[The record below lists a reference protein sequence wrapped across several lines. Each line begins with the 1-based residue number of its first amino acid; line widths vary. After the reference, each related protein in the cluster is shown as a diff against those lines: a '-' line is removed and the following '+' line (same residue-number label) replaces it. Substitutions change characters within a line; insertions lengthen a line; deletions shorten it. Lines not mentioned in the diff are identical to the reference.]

1 MAMFIINIKS
11 NFSAAHNLVGY
22 KGNCAKV
29 HGHNWNVRLAL
40 RCNKID
46 EVGMTIDFKI
56 LKRDFNNLLSEFDHE
71 NLNTLECFKDNN
83 PTSESIAQ
91 KIFEKAKL
99 VFNNESSSVFEIEV
113 SESEKYS
120 VVYRPHESA

>member
-1 MAMFIINIKS
+1 MFIINIKS

-22 KGNCAKV
+22 KGDCAKV
-29 HGHNWNVRLAL
+29 HGHNWNVRLSL

-71 NLNTLECFKDNN
+71 NLNTVECFRECN

-91 KIFEKAKL
+91 KIFEKAEL
-99 VFNNESSSVFEIEV
+99 VFNDESTSVFEIEV

-120 VVYRPHESA
+120 VIYRPYESY

>member
-1 MAMFIINIKS
+1 MFIINIKS

-56 LKRDFNNLLSEFDHE
+56 LKKDFNNLLSEFDHE

>member
-1 MAMFIINIKS
+1 VAMFIINIKS

-56 LKRDFNNLLSEFDHE
+56 LKKDFNNLLSEFDHE

>member
-1 MAMFIINIKS
+1 MFIINIKS

-22 KGNCAKV
+22 KGDCAKV

-46 EVGMTIDFKI
+46 EIGMTIDFKI
-56 LKRDFNNLLSEFDHE
+56 LKNDFNKILKEFDHE
-71 NLNTLECFKDNN
+71 NLNTLECFDNCN

-91 KIFEKAKL
+91 KLYEKAQL
-99 VFNNESSSVFEIEV
+99 VFNNESTSVFEIEV

-120 VVYRPHESA
+120 VIYKSDEN